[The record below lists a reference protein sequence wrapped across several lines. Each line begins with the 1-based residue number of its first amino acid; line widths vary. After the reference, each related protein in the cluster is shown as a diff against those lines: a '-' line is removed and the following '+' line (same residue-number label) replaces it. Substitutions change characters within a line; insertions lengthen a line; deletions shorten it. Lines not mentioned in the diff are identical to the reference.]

1 MKIIIKKK
9 NYFFIFLVCLLCLIS
24 IRVSFINS
32 KIYSIDFQYS
42 PTKLLSE
49 GINHYQYILE
59 GKHDRSNSDK
69 IMEHQNG
76 EYAHGLYVLFLPFAY
91 LSWNKA
97 ITLWAYINIFLSII
111 IPILLGK
118 KFNLTK
124 IDIFICTSIYL
135 LSTIFRINIG
145 WGQQTTFIFLFF
157 ILPFL
162 NKNNLF
168 IILSGISYFKYNIG
182 YGLFLYFLALKK
194 INLILFSLIPG
205 ILGWIFYSIISGTN
219 LVDSLF
225 QPLLV
230 AQYLNLSISF
240 PIFFGYLSKLNFGYI
255 FIYGLSILVNFFL
268 IYKFS
273 KFKDELLKL
282 SMICLS
288 ILIFLPHSIQDY
300 LLLIPL
306 LLFSVKNFKLFIS
319 KINLFAVFYFFFFLR
334 IISHFF
340 SVNPWEYTRTEFW
353 GYLNIFILF
362 FLLIMNLL
370 LYKNLLYKSKK
381 NFILFK

>member
-1 MKIIIKKK
+1 
-9 NYFFIFLVCLLCLIS
+9 L
-24 IRVSFINS
+24 
-32 KIYSIDFQYS
+32 D
-42 PTKLLSE
+42 
-49 GINHYQYILE
+49 

-76 EYAHGLYVLFLPFAY
+76 EYAHGLYVLFLPFTY
-91 LSWNKA
+91 LSWDNAK
-97 ITLWAYINIFLSII
+97 ILWAYINIFLSII
-111 IPILLGK
+111 LPILLGK

-124 IDIFICTSIYL
+124 IAIFICTSIYL

-145 WGQQTTFIFLFF
+145 WGQQTTFIFIFF

-162 NKNNLF
+162 YKNNF
-168 IILSGISYFKYNIG
+168 SVILSGISYFKYNIG
-182 YGLFLYFLALKK
+182 YALFLYLLSSKK
-194 INLILFSLIPG
+194 INLILFSLIPA

-219 LVDSLF
+219 LADSLF

-230 AQYLNLSISF
+230 AKYLNLSISF
-240 PIFFGYLSKLNFGYI
+240 PIFFSYLSKLNFGYF

-306 LLFSVKNFKLFIS
+306 LLYSVKNFKFIIA

-334 IISHFF
+334 IISYFF
-340 SVNPWEYTRTEFW
+340 SVKPWEYTRTEFW

-362 FLLIMNLL
+362 FLLITNLL
-370 LYKNLLYKSKK
+370 HYKNLFFKFKK
-381 NFILFK
+381 

>member
-1 MKIIIKKK
+1 MIKKK
-9 NYFFIFLVCLLCLIS
+9 FFVIIFIIFLCLIS
-24 IRVSFINS
+24 IRHSFINA

-42 PTKLLSE
+42 PTKLLSD
-49 GINHYQYILE
+49 GINHYQYILD

-76 EYAHGLYVLFLPFAY
+76 EYAHGLYVLFLPFTY
-91 LSWNKA
+91 LSWDNAK
-97 ITLWAYINIFLSII
+97 ILWAYINIFLSII
-111 IPILLGK
+111 LPILLGK

-124 IDIFICTSIYL
+124 IAIFICTSIYL

-145 WGQQTTFIFLFF
+145 WGQQTTFIFIFF

-162 NKNNLF
+162 YKNNF
-168 IILSGISYFKYNIG
+168 SVILSGISYFKYNIG
-182 YGLFLYFLALKK
+182 YALFLYLLSSKK
-194 INLILFSLIPG
+194 INLILFSLIPA

-219 LVDSLF
+219 LADSLF

-230 AQYLNLSISF
+230 AKYLNLSISF
-240 PIFFGYLSKLNFGYI
+240 PIFFSYLGKLNFGYF

-306 LLFSVKNFKLFIS
+306 LLYSVKNFKFIIA

-334 IISHFF
+334 IISYFF
-340 SVNPWEYTRTEFW
+340 SVKPWEYTRTEFW

-362 FLLIMNLL
+362 FLLITNLL
-370 LYKNLLYKSKK
+370 HYKNLFFKFKK
-381 NFILFK
+381 